1 LDYWN
6 HVSGNNNCDFKIEV
20 MAKRI
25 VVLGAGISG
34 VGAAVLAKQK
44 GFDVFVSDKG
54 TITDENKV
62 VLLNN
67 EIEWEEQ
74 KHTLEY
80 ILNADEVIKS
90 PGIPDGVDLIQ
101 QLITKEIPVISE
113 VEFAFRY
120 TKAKIAAITGS
131 NGKTTT
137 TLLLGHVLKSAGY
150 DVLIAGNVGVGFSLS
165 IAERDYDYIVLEL
178 SSFQLD
184 GIKQFRSDVAIL
196 LNITADHLDRYDY
209 KLENYAASKFSI
221 TKNQTAQ
228 DVLIYNTDD
237 PMMQSLESKA
247 KKLPISL
254 QTQKKEGGFYNNNEI
269 TINLNNNTMTMQEL
283 ALQGKHNIFNS
294 MAAAMAARVFEVKDT
309 VIRQAMIDF
318 QNIEHRLEY
327 VITVHGIDFIND
339 SKATNVNACWY
350 ALESMTKKVV
360 WIVGGVDKGNNY
372 AELVNMADEKVKA
385 IICLG
390 ENNQNIINAFRGKV
404 DTIVQASNMKE
415 AVKQSYEL
423 ADKEDVVLLSP
434 ACASFDLFANYEER
448 GVQFKQEV
456 RKL

>member
-1 LDYWN
+1 
-6 HVSGNNNCDFKIEV
+6 

-34 VGAAVLAKQK
+34 IGAAVLAKQK

-74 KHTLEY
+74 KHTLEH

-90 PGIPDGVDLIQ
+90 PGIPDRVDLIQ

-113 VEFAFRY
+113 VEFTFRY

-137 TLLLGHVLKSAGY
+137 TLLLGHMLKSAGY
-150 DVLIAGNVGVGFSLS
+150 DVLIAGNVGVGFALS

-196 LNITADHLDRYDY
+196 LNITPDHLDRYDY
-209 KLENYAASKFSI
+209 KLENYAASKFRI

-228 DVLIYNTDD
+228 DALIYNADD
-237 PMMQSLESKA
+237 ALLNALKTKA
-247 KKLPISL
+247 KRLPISL
-254 QTQKKEGGFYNNNEI
+254 QTQQKEGGFYNNNEI
-269 TINLNNNTMTMQEL
+269 IINLNNNIMTMQEL

-309 VIRQAMIDF
+309 VVRQAMIDF

-327 VITVHGIDFIND
+327 VLTVHGIDFIND

-350 ALESMTKKVV
+350 ALEIMTKKVV
-360 WIVGGVDKGNNY
+360 WIVGGVDKGNDY
-372 AELVNMADEKVKA
+372 TELVNMVDEKVKA

-404 DTIVQASNMKE
+404 DIILQASNMQE
-415 AVKQSYEL
+415 AVKQSYAL
-423 ADKEDVVLLSP
+423 ADKEDAVLLSP
-434 ACASFDLFANYEER
+434 ACASFDLFTNYEDR
-448 GVQFKQEV
+448 GFQFKQEV

>member
-1 LDYWN
+1 
-6 HVSGNNNCDFKIEV
+6 

-34 VGAAVLAKQK
+34 VGAAVLAKKK

-54 TITDENKV
+54 TITDENKA

-74 KHTLEY
+74 KHSSAS
-80 ILNADEVIKS
+80 ILKADEVIKS

-101 QLITKEIPVISE
+101 QLIAKEIPVISE
-113 VEFAFRY
+113 IEFAFRY

-137 TLLLGHVLKSAGY
+137 SLLLGHVLKSAGY
-150 DVLIAGNVGVGFSLS
+150 DVLIAGNVGVGFSLA
-165 IAERDYDYIVLEL
+165 IAERDYDYIVLEM

-184 GIKQFRSDVAIL
+184 GIKNFRSDVAIL
-196 LNITADHLDRYDY
+196 LNITPDHLDRYDY
-209 KLENYAASKFSI
+209 KLENYAASKFRI
-221 TKNQTAQ
+221 TKNQTEQ
-228 DVLIYNTDD
+228 DVLIYNADD
-237 PMMQSLESKA
+237 ALMKVLNTKA

-254 QTQKKEGGFYNNNEI
+254 TTEQIEGGFYNNNKI

-318 QNIEHRLEY
+318 QNVEHRMEY
-327 VITVHGIDFIND
+327 VITVHGIDFVND

-350 ALESMTKKVV
+350 ALESMTKDVV
-360 WIVGGVDKGNNY
+360 WIVGGVDKGNDY
-372 AELVNMADEKVKA
+372 AELGEMVSEKVKA

-390 ENNQNIINAFRGKV
+390 ENNENIINAFTGKV
-404 DTIVQASNMKE
+404 DTIVQASSMQE
-415 AVKQSYEL
+415 AVAQSYAL
-423 ADKEDVVLLSP
+423 SGKQDVVLLSP
-434 ACASFDLFANYEER
+434 ACASFDLFTNYEDR
-448 GVQFKQEV
+448 GLQFKKEV
-456 RKL
+456 RNL

>member
-1 LDYWN
+1 
-6 HVSGNNNCDFKIEV
+6 
-20 MAKRI
+20 MTKRI

-90 PGIPDGVDLIQ
+90 PGIPEGVDVIQ

-150 DVLIAGNVGVGFSLS
+150 DVLIAGNVGIGLASS

-178 SSFQLD
+178 SSCQLD

-196 LNITADHLDRYDY
+196 LNITPDHLDRYDY
-209 KLENYAASKFSI
+209 KLENYA
-221 TKNQTAQ
+221 
-228 DVLIYNTDD
+228 
-237 PMMQSLESKA
+237 
-247 KKLPISL
+247 
-254 QTQKKEGGFYNNNEI
+254 
-269 TINLNNNTMTMQEL
+269 
-283 ALQGKHNIFNS
+283 
-294 MAAAMAARVFEVKDT
+294 
-309 VIRQAMIDF
+309 
-318 QNIEHRLEY
+318 
-327 VITVHGIDFIND
+327 
-339 SKATNVNACWY
+339 
-350 ALESMTKKVV
+350 
-360 WIVGGVDKGNNY
+360 
-372 AELVNMADEKVKA
+372 
-385 IICLG
+385 
-390 ENNQNIINAFRGKV
+390 
-404 DTIVQASNMKE
+404 
-415 AVKQSYEL
+415 
-423 ADKEDVVLLSP
+423 
-434 ACASFDLFANYEER
+434 
-448 GVQFKQEV
+448 
-456 RKL
+456 

>member
-1 LDYWN
+1 M
-6 HVSGNNNCDFKIEV
+6 V
-20 MAKRI
+20 KRI

-54 TITDENKV
+54 TITNENKA

-90 PGIPDGVDLIQ
+90 PGISERADLIQ
-101 QLITKEIPVISE
+101 QLIIKEMPVISE

-150 DVLIAGNVGVGFSLS
+150 DVLIAGNVGVGFALSL
-165 IAERDYDYIVLEL
+165 AERDYDYVVLEL

-196 LNITADHLDRYDY
+196 LNITLDHLDRYDY
-209 KLENYAASKFSI
+209 KLENYAASKFRI
-221 TKNQTAQ
+221 TENQTVQ

-237 PMMQSLESKA
+237 SLLNALETKA
-247 KKLPISL
+247 KRLPISL
-254 QTQKKEGGFYNNNEI
+254 QTQQKEGGFYHNNEI

-327 VITVHGIDFIND
+327 VLTVHGIDFIND

-350 ALESMTKKVV
+350 ALESMTKKVI
-360 WIVGGVDKGNNY
+360 WIIGGVDKGNDY
-372 AELVNMADEKVKA
+372 AELVNMADDKVKA

-390 ENNQNIINAFRGKV
+390 ENNEQIIKAFKHKV

-415 AVKQSYEL
+415 AVKQSYAL

-434 ACASFDLFANYEER
+434 ACASFDLFANYEDR
-448 GVQFKQEV
+448 GFQFKQEV

>member
-1 LDYWN
+1 
-6 HVSGNNNCDFKIEV
+6 

-54 TITDENKV
+54 IITDKNKA

-67 EIEWEEQ
+67 EIEWEEGN
-74 KHTLEY
+74 HTLNK
-80 ILNADEVIKS
+80 ILNSDEVIKS
-90 PGIPDGVDLIQ
+90 PGIADKVDLIQ
-101 QLITKEIPVISE
+101 QLIAKRIPIISE

-131 NGKTTT
+131 NGKTIT
-137 TLLLGHVLKSAGY
+137 TLLLGHVLKSAGL
-150 DVLIAGNVGVGFSLS
+150 DVLVAGNVGIGFALS

-184 GIKQFRSDVAIL
+184 GIDQFRSDVAIL
-196 LNITADHLDRYDY
+196 LNITPDHLDRYDY
-209 KLENYAASKFSI
+209 KLENYAASKFRI
-221 TKNQTAQ
+221 TENQTAK
-228 DVLIYNTDD
+228 DVLIYNADD
-237 PMMQSLESKA
+237 AFLNALKTKA

-254 QTQKKEGGFYNNNEI
+254 QTQQKEGGFYHNNEI

-309 VIRQAMIDF
+309 VVRQAMIDF
-318 QNIEHRLEY
+318 QNVEHRLEY
-327 VITVHGIDFIND
+327 VLTVHGIDFIND

-350 ALESMTKKVV
+350 ALESMTKEVI
-360 WIVGGVDKGNNY
+360 WIVGGVDKGNDY
-372 AELVNMADEKVKA
+372 TELVNMVDEKVKA

-404 DTIVQASNMKE
+404 DIIVQASNMQE
-415 AVKQSYEL
+415 AVKQSYGL

-434 ACASFDLFANYEER
+434 ACASFDLFANYEDR
-448 GVQFKQEV
+448 GFQFKQEV

>member
-1 LDYWN
+1 
-6 HVSGNNNCDFKIEV
+6 

-101 QLITKEIPVISE
+101 QLVTKKIPVISE

-150 DVLIAGNVGVGFSLS
+150 DVLIAGNVGIGFALS

-196 LNITADHLDRYDY
+196 LNITPDHLDRYDY
-209 KLENYAASKFSI
+209 KLKNYAASKFRI

-228 DVLIYNTDD
+228 DALIYNVDD
-237 PMMQSLESKA
+237 TFLNTLKTKA
-247 KKLPISL
+247 KRLPISL
-254 QTQKKEGGFYNNNEI
+254 QTQQKEGGFYNNNEI

-283 ALQGKHNIFNS
+283 ALQGNHNIFNS
-294 MAAAMAARVFEVKDT
+294 MAVAMAARVFEVKDT

-318 QNIEHRLEY
+318 QNVEHRLEY
-327 VITVHGIDFIND
+327 VLTVHGIDFIND

-360 WIVGGVDKGNNY
+360 WIVGGVDKGNDY
-372 AELVNMADEKVKA
+372 TELVNMVDEKVKA

-390 ENNQNIINAFRGKV
+390 KNNQNIINAFRGKI
-404 DTIVQASNMKE
+404 DIIVQASNMQE
-415 AVKQSYEL
+415 AVKQSYAL

-434 ACASFDLFANYEER
+434 ACASFDLFSNYEDR
-448 GVQFKQEV
+448 GFQFKQEV

>member
-1 LDYWN
+1 
-6 HVSGNNNCDFKIEV
+6 
-20 MAKRI
+20 MTKRI

-54 TITDENKV
+54 IITDDNKA

-67 EIEWEEQ
+67 EIEWEEG
-74 KHTLEY
+74 KHTY
-80 ILNADEVIKS
+80 KQILNANEVIKS
-90 PGIPDGVDLIQ
+90 PGIPDSVDLIQ
-101 QLITKEIPVISE
+101 QLIAKNIPILSE

-137 TLLLGHVLKSAGY
+137 TLLLGHVLKSAGL
-150 DVLIAGNVGVGFSLS
+150 DVLIAGNVGIGFALS

-184 GIKQFRSDVAIL
+184 GIKNFRSDVAIL
-196 LNITADHLDRYDY
+196 LNITPDHLDRYDY
-209 KLENYAASKFSI
+209 KLENYAASKFRI
-221 TKNQTAQ
+221 TKNQTEQ
-228 DVLIYNTDD
+228 DVLIYNADD
-237 PMMQSLESKA
+237 AMIKVLNTKA

-254 QTQKKEGGFYNNNEI
+254 TTKQTEGGFYNNNEI
-269 TINLNNNTMTMQEL
+269 TINLNNTTMTMQEL

-318 QNIEHRLEY
+318 QNVEHRLEY
-327 VITVHGIDFIND
+327 VLTVHGIDFVND

-372 AELVNMADEKVKA
+372 AELANMVDEKVKA

-390 ENNQNIINAFRGKV
+390 ENNENIIDAFRGKA
-404 DTIVQASNMKE
+404 DTIVQASNMQE
-415 AVKQSYEL
+415 AVSQSYAL
-423 ADKEDVVLLSP
+423 ANKEDVVLLSP
-434 ACASFDLFANYEER
+434 ACASFDLFANYEDR
-448 GVQFKQEV
+448 GFQFKKEV
-456 RKL
+456 RNL

>member
-1 LDYWN
+1 
-6 HVSGNNNCDFKIEV
+6 

-44 GFDVFVSDKG
+44 GFDVFVSDIG
-54 TITDENKV
+54 TITDDNKA

-74 KHTLEY
+74 KHTYEQ
-80 ILNADEVIKS
+80 IINADEVIKS
-90 PGIPDGVDLIQ
+90 PGIADGVDLIQ
-101 QLITKEIPVISE
+101 QLITKKIPILSE

-150 DVLIAGNVGVGFSLS
+150 DVLIAGNIGVGFALS
-165 IAERDYDYIVLEL
+165 IAERDYEYIVLEL

-184 GIKQFRSDVAIL
+184 GIQKFRSDVAIL
-196 LNITADHLDRYDY
+196 LNITPDHLDRYDY
-209 KLENYAASKFSI
+209 KLENYAASKFRI
-221 TKNQTAQ
+221 TKNQTEE
-228 DVLIYNTDD
+228 DILIYNADD
-237 PMMQSLESKA
+237 AMLKVLKTKA

-254 QTQKKEGGFYNNNEI
+254 TTKQKEGAFYNNNEI
-269 TINLNNNTMTMQEL
+269 IINLNNNTMTMQEL

-318 QNIEHRLEY
+318 QNVEHRLEY
-327 VITVHGIDFIND
+327 VLTVHGIDFIND

-350 ALESMTKKVV
+350 ALESMTKEVV
-360 WIVGGVDKGNNY
+360 WIVGGVDKGNDY
-372 AELVNMADEKVKA
+372 AELANMVDEKVKA

-390 ENNQNIINAFRGKV
+390 ENNENIIDAFRGKV
-404 DTIVQASNMKE
+404 DTIVQASSMQE
-415 AVKQSYEL
+415 AVTHSYAL
-423 ADKEDVVLLSP
+423 ANKEDVVLLSP
-434 ACASFDLFANYEER
+434 ACASFDLFANYEDR
-448 GVQFKQEV
+448 GFQFKKEV